1 MRTDTLADV
10 LTAIRNAVA
19 RKHEKVDLP
28 ASRLGEGVLKVLRD
42 EGYVGNYKH
51 VEELG
56 WPRLRVFLKYTP
68 EKAPVLIGLKRVSR
82 PGLRIYRG
90 ARELPP
96 VQGGLG
102 TVIVSTPKGILS
114 DKGARKAGVG
124 GEVLAYAW

>member
-10 LTAIRNAVA
+10 LTAIRNAISQ
-19 RKHEKVDLP
+19 KHEKVDLP
-28 ASRLGEGVLKVLRD
+28 ASRLSEGVLKVLRD

-56 WPRLRVFLKYTP
+56 RPRLRVFLKYTL
-68 EKAPVLIGLKRVSR
+68 EKAPVLMGLKRVSR

-90 ARELPP
+90 VRELPR

-102 TVIVSTPKGILS
+102 TAIVSTPMGILS
-114 DKGARKAGVG
+114 DRGARKAGVG